1 MRTKHT
7 ALLDWLKTAGDEAVK
22 RTGTTRAYLRQIGY
36 GNKTATPI
44 VATSVERETDQK
56 ITRKDLRPDD
66 WNLIW
71 PELLAERTPD
81 PPAKKAA
88 A

>member
-7 ALLDWLKTAGDEAVK
+7 VLLDWLKTADDDSVK

-44 VATSVERETDQK
+44 VATSIERETFQK
-56 ITRKDLRPDD
+56 ITRKQLRPND
-66 WNLIW
+66 WHLIW
-71 PELLAERTPD
+71 PELLGLAPD
-81 PPAKKAA
+81 PPPKKAA